1 MPIPASWSPRLL
13 SILRIVVGLGLLQHG
28 MSKYFGIPPF
38 PMPLNPLLYVAGAL
52 ELVGGALILIGLFT
66 RPAAFILS
74 GMCAVGYVMVHAPQS
89 FFPAVNMG
97 EAIMLYAFICLYLAA
112 AGGGVWSVDAAM
124 KRG

>member
-13 SILRIVVGLGLLQHG
+13 SLLRIVAGLGLLQHG
-28 MSKYFGIPPF
+28 MSKYFGVPPF

-74 GMCAVGYVMVHAPQS
+74 GMCAVGYFMVHAPQS
-89 FFPAVNMG
+89 LFPAVNMG
-97 EAIMLYAFICLYLAA
+97 EAIMLYCFICLYLAA